1 MGSDRNPGIVSTAG
15 LAKVAGELRELPRQR
30 VTTHGGV
37 RIQALPDE
45 QRIVAE
51 WVPIGIQASLVP
63 PDLLRLPGNCGNCR
77 ASVSRLTVAFVYR
90 LCPMN
95 NGLLRNGFGTV
106 C

>member
-51 WVPIGIQASLVP
+51 WV
-63 PDLLRLPGNCGNCR
+63 R
-77 ASVSRLTVAFVYR
+77 YR
-90 LCPMN
+90 LLTE
-95 NGLLRNGFGTV
+95 GRAATTIEVALLFKRGIHQV
-106 C
+106 VALAHVQVVAAAAHVAHR